1 MQSEPYIVLPM
12 TLPSLQIVYVT
23 TPPRMTEADYEN
35 LMEQLRSVR
44 EALTAK
50 ESPPSTRIGANDCCG
65 TSNATCLPR

>member
-50 ESPPSTRIGANDCCG
+50 ESPDAP
-65 TSNATCLPR
+65 